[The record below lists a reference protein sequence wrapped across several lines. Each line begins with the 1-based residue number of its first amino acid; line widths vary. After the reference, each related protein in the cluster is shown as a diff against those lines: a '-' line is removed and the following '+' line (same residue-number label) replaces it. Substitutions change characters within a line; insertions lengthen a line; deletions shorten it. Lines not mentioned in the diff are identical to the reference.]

1 MEKDEEDE
9 QFYIDTLY
17 IERFYIELNDPISC
31 RVSLASQKLFCP
43 NYPFQPVCFTSLQ
56 SLIIP
61 TATSQSAQCYI
72 SKIEPL
78 ICPQQHRRLKNRA
91 GNESE
96 KVRQRKGEGGGRKV
110 FYISLDVAS
119 CVEYIDRVTLQFFGE
134 KLNSRPHQG
143 FDASQT

>member
-1 MEKDEEDE
+1 M
-9 QFYIDTLY
+9 
-17 IERFYIELNDPISC
+17 
-31 RVSLASQKLFCP
+31 SLASKKLFCP

-96 KVRQRKGEGGGRKV
+96 GVKQRKGKRREEKRREERGEKV
-110 FYISLDVAS
+110 LCISLDVAS
-119 CVEYIDRVTLQFFGE
+119 CVEYIDRVTLQFLGR
-134 KLNSRPHQG
+134 N
-143 FDASQT
+143 

>member
-96 KVRQRKGEGGGRKV
+96 KVRQRKGEGKGKEG
-110 FYISLDVAS
+110 
-119 CVEYIDRVTLQFFGE
+119 GE
-134 KLNSRPHQG
+134 KSSILAWTWPRVLNILTVSPSSFLGRN
-143 FDASQT
+143 

>member
-1 MEKDEEDE
+1 M
-9 QFYIDTLY
+9 
-17 IERFYIELNDPISC
+17 
-31 RVSLASQKLFCP
+31 SLASKKLFCP

-96 KVRQRKGEGGGRKV
+96 GVKQRKGKRREER
-110 FYISLDVAS
+110 
-119 CVEYIDRVTLQFFGE
+119 RGE
-134 KLNSRPHQG
+134 KKSYVLAWTWPRVLNILTVSPSSFWG
-143 FDASQT
+143 ETKFKAAPGI